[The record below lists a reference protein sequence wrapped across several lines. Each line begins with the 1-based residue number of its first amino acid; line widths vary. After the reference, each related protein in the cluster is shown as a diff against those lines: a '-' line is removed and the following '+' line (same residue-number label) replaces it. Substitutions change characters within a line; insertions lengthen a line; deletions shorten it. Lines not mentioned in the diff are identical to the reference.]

1 VGLNATVSLFQKL
14 LSNHIRM
21 NSIKSFSHHVAR
33 CLGVL
38 AMCLFAVPHAHAADP
53 NKVLRYAFPAQE
65 SGFDPAGATD
75 VYSSQV
81 IQSIFETLYTYD
93 YLASPVKLIP
103 LTAEAMP
110 EVSADAKTY
119 TIKVKKGIYFSPDP
133 AIKNAKRELTA
144 ADYIYSFK
152 RLLDPKGASPHA
164 WLLEGKIL
172 GLDDL
177 AAEAKKSG
185 KFDYDRKIEGLTEL
199 DRYTLRIRLSA
210 PDFNLGMILAHT
222 PTAAVAREVVEQYGD
237 AQARVMAN
245 PVGTG
250 PYLLGEWV
258 RSSKIILTANP
269 DFRGL
274 VWDFAPSADTKDQKI
289 VAAMKG
295 KTLPQIGRIE
305 ISIME
310 EAQSSWLAFQSKQLD
325 LLGVG
330 GSLAPRAIRNGKILP
345 ELASKGIQLSRAVDP
360 EHTITFWN
368 MQDPI
373 VGGMSKEKIALRR
386 AMAMSLNIEENVRV
400 LGNGQSI
407 ALQHPIPPGV
417 VGHDPSYKSSIQYN
431 PAAANALLDKFGYK
445 KGKDGW
451 RTLPD
456 GSPLVI
462 RNTSMG
468 GSSGKT
474 AAEVLRKD
482 FGAIGIQVEHD
493 FKLFPEFLKQVKACK
508 VMMGGAAWI
517 ADYPDGDNFMQL
529 FYGKNIGQT
538 NNGCVAIPEY
548 DRLYEQ
554 SQKLPAGPERD
565 LLYHKMVRVMEV
577 YSAQR
582 LGVAR
587 YRNILIQPHVIGYKK
602 HPILLAEWIYFDVEP
617 LR

>member
-1 VGLNATVSLFQKL
+1 MNLLTLFFSRLMSGASFLMISATW
-14 LSNHIRM
+14 I
-21 NSIKSFSHHVAR
+21 
-33 CLGVL
+33 
-38 AMCLFAVPHAHAADP
+38 PHAHAADP
-53 NKVLRYAFPAQE
+53 NKVLRYAFVAQE
-65 SGFDPAGATD
+65 SGFDPAGSTD

-81 IQSIFETLYTYD
+81 IQSIFEPLYTYD
-93 YLASPVKLIP
+93 YLANPAKLAP

-119 TIKVKKGIYFSPDP
+119 TIRIKKGIYFAPDP
-133 AIKNAKRELTA
+133 AFKNVKRELTA

-152 RLLDPKGASPHA
+152 RLLDPKVASAHA
-164 WLLEGKIL
+164 WLLEGKVL
-172 GLDDL
+172 GLEEL
-177 AAEAKKSG
+177 VAQAKSSG
-185 KFDYDRKIEGLTEL
+185 KFDYDRPIEGLTEV

-222 PTAAVAREVVEQYGD
+222 PTSAVAREVVEQYGD
-237 AQARVMAN
+237 AQSRVMSN

-250 PYLLGEWV
+250 PYVLSQWV
-258 RSSKIILTANP
+258 RSSKIVLTASP
-269 DFRGL
+269 SFRGF
-274 VWDFAPSADTKDQKI
+274 VWNFSASADPQDQKVI
-289 VAAMKG
+289 AQMKG
-295 KTLPQIGRIE
+295 KTMPQIGRIE

-310 EAQSSWLAFQSKQLD
+310 EAQSSWLAFQSNQLD
-325 LLGVG
+325 LLSVD
-330 GSLAPRAIRNGKILP
+330 GSISPRAMRNNKLLP
-345 ELASKGIQLSRAVDP
+345 ELANRGVTLSRVVDP
-360 EHTITFWN
+360 EQSIIFWN
-368 MQDPI
+368 MQDPV
-373 VGGMSKEKIALRR
+373 VGGLSKEKIALRR
-386 AMAMSLNIEENVRV
+386 AMAMAQNINERIDV
-400 LGNGQSI
+400 LANGQAI
-407 ALQHPIPPGV
+407 ALQYPIPPGV
-417 VGHDPSYKSSIQYN
+417 VGHDPQYKSSIQYN

-451 RTLPD
+451 RTMPD

-462 RNTSMG
+462 RNTTISG
-468 GSSGKT
+468 LAGKT
-474 AAEVLRKD
+474 GAEMSSKY
-482 FGAIGIQVEHD
+482 FKAIGVKIEHE
-493 FKLFPEFLKQVKACK
+493 FKLFPEFLKQIKACK

-565 LLYHKMVRVMEV
+565 LLYHKMARIMEA

-587 YRNILIQPHVIGYKK
+587 YRNILIQPRVIGYKA
-602 HPILLAEWIYFDVEP
+602 HPILLAEWLYFDVEP